1 MWNLKKYK
9 KICSYS
15 KKIQNN
21 NKKLSSFC
29 NSYLHIIRAHPFILK
44 KYNNIFFF
52 KSFIFY
58 ISLFFKNIF
67 EIVTKFFIQFLYK
80 ETLNT
85 HRKKYKILVLGHIT
99 NFKAFSKNID
109 FQYGS
114 FFKNKNNDILYFYIN
129 SSKTKR
135 DKIKSFNKLKKT
147 NKNYYIFN
155 YKLGLFDFVK
165 YFIYLFSEFLILILK
180 NYRFYSFNKYYRR
193 FIYNSALSL
202 ISQSTFQNLI
212 FYHKFNLFV
221 KKYSIQKI
229 ITTFEGHPFEKL
241 IFKIGYENSIPV
253 DAYQHSFISDTHHSI
268 YVYPNQKY
276 LPTRILTSGKITY
289 DIFDKYFGKKLD
301 VKLIGSTKAKS
312 YKKNKKNYN
321 SFRCLVVPEGFYEET
336 EILINFCLEYLE
348 KYQNIEFI
356 VRLHPEVIKHKLLKR
371 NSKYNFK
378 SKKIKISHNKILH
391 DVKKSNLLLYRG
403 STFAADALANGLK
416 PFYLKR
422 DNEIEIDSLWMF
434 KDKFKEK
441 INNIDQ
447 LNKKIASI
455 KYKDLSFNQQRK
467 TIIFS
472 KSFYGKFNNKIKI

>member
-15 KKIQNN
+15 KRIQNN

-52 KSFIFY
+52 RSFIFY
-58 ISLFFKNIF
+58 IFLFFKNIF
-67 EIVTKFFIQFLYK
+67 EIVIKFLIQFLYK
-80 ETLNT
+80 EILNT
-85 HRKKYKILVLGHIT
+85 HKKNYKILVLGHIT

-109 FQYGS
+109 FQYGN

-129 SSKTKR
+129 SSKTKK
-135 DKIKSFNKLKKT
+135 DKIKSLNKLKKI

-155 YKLGLFDFVK
+155 YKLGLFNFVK
-165 YFIYLFSEFLILILK
+165 YFIYLFSEFLIAIFK
-180 NYRFYSFNKYYRR
+180 IFRFNSFDKYYRR
-193 FIYNSALSL
+193 FIYNSALNL
-202 ISQSTFQNLI
+202 ISHSTFQNLI

-229 ITTFEGHPFEKL
+229 VTTFEGHPFEKL

-268 YVYPNQKY
+268 YVYSNQKY

-289 DIFDKYFGKKLD
+289 NIFKKYFSKKLD
-301 VKLIGSTKAKS
+301 VKLIGSTKAKY
-312 YKKNKKNYN
+312 YKKNKKKYN

-336 EILINFCLEYLE
+336 EILINFCLEYVK
-348 KYQNIEFI
+348 KYQNVEFI
-356 VRLHPEVIKHKLLKR
+356 VRLHPEVIKDKLLKR
-371 NSKYNFK
+371 NPKYKFK
-378 SKKIKISHNKILH
+378 NKKIKISQSKITN
-391 DVKKSNLLLYRG
+391 DVKISNLLLYRG
-403 STFAADALANGLK
+403 STFAADALAYGLK

-441 INNIDQ
+441 IKNIEQ
-447 LNKKIASI
+447 FNKKVMNI
-455 KYKDLSFNQQRK
+455 KYKEISYAQQKK
-467 TIIFS
+467 TILFS
-472 KSFYGKFNNKIKI
+472 KNFYGMFNNKIKI

>member
-1 MWNLKKYK
+1 M
-9 KICSYS
+9 I
-15 KKIQNN
+15 
-21 NKKLSSFC
+21 FC
-29 NSYLHIIRAHPFILK
+29 I
-44 KYNNIFFF
+44 
-52 KSFIFY
+52 
-58 ISLFFKNIF
+58 
-67 EIVTKFFIQFLYK
+67 
-80 ETLNT
+80 
-85 HRKKYKILVLGHIT
+85 
-99 NFKAFSKNID
+99 
-109 FQYGS
+109 
-114 FFKNKNNDILYFYIN
+114 YIN

-180 NYRFYSFNKYYRR
+180 NYRFYSFKKYYRR

-312 YKKNKKNYN
+312 YKKKK
-321 SFRCLVVPEGFYEET
+321 
-336 EILINFCLEYLE
+336 
-348 KYQNIEFI
+348 
-356 VRLHPEVIKHKLLKR
+356 KL
-371 NSKYNFK
+371 
-378 SKKIKISHNKILH
+378 
-391 DVKKSNLLLYRG
+391 
-403 STFAADALANGLK
+403 
-416 PFYLKR
+416 
-422 DNEIEIDSLWMF
+422 
-434 KDKFKEK
+434 
-441 INNIDQ
+441 
-447 LNKKIASI
+447 
-455 KYKDLSFNQQRK
+455 
-467 TIIFS
+467 
-472 KSFYGKFNNKIKI
+472 